1 MLCVHRIKKGCGW
14 RWLWWA
20 AAPPLRAAAHL
31 WRLRLPALLLLFFL
45 FWPTADLRAQS
56 SPTYWRYE
64 AFGQLDLLAV
74 ADINY
79 DGMDELV
86 VVAESL
92 NLALVRSDGNEAW
105 SYRAQS
111 PILQLTAVNV
121 DGDDNP
127 QGEIAFTT
135 ATQLTLLDSDGH
147 VLWEQPLTVEPV
159 ALAAFRMNQNSQEYL
174 LLADSSG
181 RLVLYDGLGND
192 LWTYTVESA
201 VSPDVTPRIMV
212 DDVNQDGQ
220 NEVALGYF
228 LTRGFTQLALI
239 DAAGIEV
246 WKRSVTGR
254 PTALTFVRFGA
265 DNTPYVAIGTALQ
278 TNRTFVYVYD
288 VNGVEQWYR
297 TPTKTVTALV
307 PAQLPGGP
315 ALLVGTSVGSVIAY
329 DSQGKRYWTR
339 TFADQPNRRIA
350 AIAALSEG
358 PAGTAEE
365 VSSANSLS
373 PASLT
378 PGSSLPG
385 ELSPGTLLPRFSLA
399 VTLAPEPGNT
409 TADVLVLNG
418 DGRLLETF
426 PSANVSGLT
435 RLTDIN
441 RDNKG
446 ELLLARY
453 SALELL
459 DPGIGTQQNLPGWNY
474 SLDAQPQAALVAD
487 VDRDGQEELL
497 IGANDGRLHILS
509 SQTAG
514 SAPSSRV
521 ENLGGVI
528 THIALAETGLDGP
541 PDIVVVR
548 NTIVTDEEQ
557 RERSEGGIMVL
568 RPDGRLIWQATLPTI
583 ISSVLAADI
592 NNSRRT
598 EIIVGTNDGQVI
610 TYSLAGEEFWRV
622 AINGSVEHLV
632 VLDGQRLG
640 RIEIVAATS
649 AGELYKINNKGTVVS
664 QEVAY
669 LADIT
674 SLLRID
680 QTGELRAQLLLTVDD
695 GTVHGLNWRGIELP
709 NWVRR
714 TDGLPT
720 LAVSAGSSFLIATD
734 EAHLLRLDFDNNL
747 VWQLNDLGLVKSLYW
762 GDLDGDVRP
771 DIAVG
776 NRDGNVLLFT
786 GDGSGPWDTL
796 SLGSGVYFV
805 GALRAAG
812 DEQMELVVV
821 NDNGEVHQFRAQV
834 NRPPLIVNP
843 QTEAEAGQY
852 SVYVSV
858 RDVENDLVRVLLEV
872 YNAETGEWVEQGI
885 RTVNGV
891 GTIFWG
897 VDPRLATNGLLYRF
911 SYADESQTGVVGP
924 LPGIP
929 SIPPDNAPNWLGAGL
944 LLAAAA
950 VSTSFIWLRYSRSLP
965 RHARRCYRQLKQ
977 HPQQTLD
984 LLAAQYN
991 RRKGSPDFLLNL
1003 GNQAR
1008 QDNNRPVA
1016 SLADGLFLLAD
1027 RPEAGLT
1034 IIVTALDEVAALD
1047 LPWQNLALWQQ
1058 NCRQGLALL
1067 EAPTITESSLLR
1079 PQLMQLLEMQAE
1091 RAETL
1096 PAMAALLPIL
1106 TTLRDSERVD
1116 LADDR
1121 LVYLHE
1127 AQVLIRQLQEQ
1138 LTVWPARITTL
1149 IVGAIASRWDG
1160 LVSAAIEE
1168 LRGQAQIAVTLKTRR
1183 LAPQPSGIVVALEVG
1198 NFGRAAA
1205 ENITLRLAED
1215 PAYESQNGPIHI
1227 PILPPG
1233 RTRQVEVGI
1242 KPRVEDR
1249 FRAVFQVTYDDRH
1262 QQGKSMAF
1270 GDMVHLL
1277 SPARQFTPI
1286 ANPYLPGTPLRRHSA
1301 LFYGREDLFQFIAEN
1316 AARRT
1321 QRNVLILMGQ
1331 RRTGKTSALL
1341 RLEEYLPP
1349 HVLPVYIDCQ
1359 SLGVTPGMPAFFH
1372 DLAWLI
1378 SDALAARGMDLPV
1391 PEPEAWLAH
1400 PTRLFERQFLPAARA
1415 AAPPDTIFLLVF
1427 DEFEAF
1433 ENLVHDGILPP
1444 TLFTYLRHMMQ
1455 HGEGVGFVFAGTRRL
1470 EEMTTD
1476 YWSVLFNIALYRQI
1490 DFLDREAAIRLITEP
1505 VAPNLIYDDLALD
1518 KILRVTAGHPYFL
1531 QLVCYTLVNR
1541 ANSDGS
1547 GYVTINDVNAGLDEM
1562 LRLGEVH
1569 FAYIWQRST
1578 PTERALL
1585 TAVAHLMDRDLPF
1598 RPADLQQYLADY
1610 GIHLTPAE
1618 VTAALTQLV
1627 ERDIM
1632 REFSSEATTL
1642 YELKI
1647 GLVGLWTAQN
1657 KSLSKL
1663 LEEKAFRAAL

>member
-1 MLCVHRIKKGCGW
+1 MLCVHQIKKGHGW
-14 RWLWWA
+14 RWLRWA
-20 AAPPLRAAAHL
+20 ATHR
-31 WRLRLPALLLLFFL
+31 WRLRLPALLLLFSL
-45 FWPTADLRAQS
+45 FWPSASLLAQS

-79 DGMDELV
+79 DGMDEFV
-86 VVAESL
+86 VVAESVSL
-92 NLALVRSDGNEAW
+92 SLVRSDGSEAW

-111 PILQLTAVNV
+111 TILQLAAVNV
-121 DGDDNP
+121 DGDTHP

-135 ATQLTLLDSDGH
+135 ATQLILLGSDGG
-147 VLWEQPLTVEPV
+147 VIWEQALVVKPV
-159 ALAAFRMNQNSQEYL
+159 ALMAFRMGQNGQEQL
-174 LLADSSG
+174 LLLGSNG
-181 RLVLYDGLGND
+181 RLLLYDGLGNVT
-192 LWTYTVESA
+192 WEYTVDEA
-201 VSPDVTPRIMV
+201 VADDTAPRMMV
-212 DDVNQDGQ
+212 DDVNRDGQ

-228 LTRGFTQLALI
+228 LARGFSQLTLI
-239 DAAGIEV
+239 GADGQEV
-246 WKRSVTGR
+246 WKRSLSGR
-254 PTALTFVRFGA
+254 ITALTFVRFDA
-265 DNTPYVAIGTALQ
+265 DSAPYVAVGTLLQ
-278 TNRTFVYVYD
+278 PDRTFVYVYD
-288 VNGVEQWYR
+288 ALEGREQWYR

-307 PAQLPGGP
+307 TAQLPGGP
-315 ALLVGTSVGSVIAY
+315 ALLVGTSVGTVIAY
-329 DSQGKRYWTR
+329 DAQGKRYWTR
-339 TFADQPNRRIA
+339 IYADQANRRIA
-350 AIAALSEG
+350 AIAALTIGTPE
-358 PAGTAEE
+358 TAEE
-365 VSSANSLS
+365 GLPVGDPSSGSL
-373 PASLT
+373 LQR
-378 PGSSLPG
+378 L
-385 ELSPGTLLPRFSLA
+385 SLA
-399 VTLAPEPGNT
+399 VTLAPEPGSAA
-409 TADVLVLNG
+409 ADVLLLNG

-426 PSANVSGLT
+426 PSANASGLT

-441 RDNKG
+441 HDNKG
-446 ELLLARY
+446 ELLLARFA
-453 SALELL
+453 ALELL

-487 VDRDGQEELL
+487 IDRDGQEELL

-509 SQTAG
+509 SQSTSGDPG
-514 SAPSSRV
+514 SRI

-548 NTIVTDEEQ
+548 NTIVTDDDQ
-557 RERSEGGIMVL
+557 RERLEGGIMVL
-568 RPDGRLIWQATLPTI
+568 RPDGRLIWQTTLPTI

-622 AINGSVEHLV
+622 AVNGSVEHLA

-674 SLLRID
+674 SLWRID
-680 QTGELRAQLLLTVDD
+680 QTGELQAQLLLTVDD
-695 GTVHGLNWRGIELP
+695 GTVRGLNWRGIELP

-720 LAVSAGSSFLIATD
+720 LTIPAGNSFLIATD

-747 VWQLNDLGLVKSLYW
+747 VWQLSDLGLVKSLYW

-776 NRDGNVLLFT
+776 NRDGDLLLFT

-805 GALRAAG
+805 GALRNADA
-812 DEQMELVVV
+812 EQMELVVV
-821 NDNGEVHQFRAQV
+821 NDNGEVHQFRSQV

-852 SVYVSV
+852 SVNVSV
-858 RDVENDLVRVLLEV
+858 QDVENDLVRVQLEV
-872 YNAETGEWVEQGI
+872 YDAESGNWTGQGV

-891 GTIFWG
+891 GTMFWSI
-897 VDPRLATNGLLYRF
+897 DPQLAANGLLYRF
-911 SYADESQTGVVGP
+911 SYADASQTGVVGP

-929 SIPPDNAPNWLGAGL
+929 AIPPDNTPNWLGAGI
-944 LLAAAA
+944 LLAAVAM
-950 VSTSFIWLRYSRSLP
+950 STSFIWLRYNRSLP
-965 RHARRCYRQLKQ
+965 RHAHRCYRQLKQ
-977 HPQQTLD
+977 RPSQTLD

-1008 QDNNRPVA
+1008 QDNNRLVA

-1027 RPEAGLT
+1027 RPEAALT
-1034 IIVTALDEVAALD
+1034 IINTALDEVAALK
-1047 LPWQNLALWQQ
+1047 LPWENLEMWQQ

-1079 PQLMQLLEMQAE
+1079 PQLMQLLEMQTNGT
-1091 RAETL
+1091 ETL

-1106 TTLRDSERVD
+1106 TALRDSERVD

-1127 AQVLIRQLQEQ
+1127 ARVLIRQLQEQ
-1138 LTVWPARITTL
+1138 LADWPARITTL
-1149 IVGAIASRWDG
+1149 IVGAIATRWDG

-1242 KPRVEDR
+1242 RPRVEDR

-1262 QQGKSMAF
+1262 QQGKTMAF

-1378 SDALAARGMDLPV
+1378 SDALAARGIDLPV

-1415 AAPPDTIFLLVF
+1415 AAPPDAVFLFVF

-1433 ENLVHDGILPP
+1433 ENLVNDDILPP

-1490 DFLDREAAIRLITEP
+1490 DFLDRDAAIRLITEP

-1541 ANSDGS
+1541 ANSEGS

-1578 PTERALL
+1578 PNERALL

-1618 VTAALTQLV
+1618 VTAGLTHLV

-1663 LEEKAFRAAL
+1663 LEEKAFRAPLS